1 MRKSTIF
8 FSSLML
14 LTISDLAARELK
26 TPQELASSLGAPTVY
41 YLGPDENI
49 AVIPTKESLGV
60 NFIDYVQMEREVRFM
75 MALAPKDDD
84 RFRRVKT
91 VILDYGTKPADNKAA
106 NLPSNPSDPVNSEWY
121 IPLPERYFLTLK
133 FYNCPRGQLA
143 NPSFQVSTVIPTH
156 NGIASFEAFKLM
168 LSETFTYLFDHP
180 DEKNILLKL

>member
-75 MALAPKDDD
+75 MALAPK
-84 RFRRVKT
+84 
-91 VILDYGTKPADNKAA
+91 
-106 NLPSNPSDPVNSEWY
+106 
-121 IPLPERYFLTLK
+121 
-133 FYNCPRGQLA
+133 
-143 NPSFQVSTVIPTH
+143 
-156 NGIASFEAFKLM
+156 
-168 LSETFTYLFDHP
+168 
-180 DEKNILLKL
+180 